1 MLGTCR
7 IDFVDGDNGIG
18 HCRGTVGKMQCLVC
32 AGVFGVSVEF
42 AHGFCR
48 FAGAVDTENGIVDG
62 RVVPLHK
69 VSLLTLSR
77 CVHADIQCIVILEL
91 GIQCRI
97 DQVVIDI
104 NAIN

>member
-7 IDFVDGDNGIG
+7 VEFVDGDNGIG
-18 HCRGTVGKMQCLVC
+18 YCRGTVGKMQCLVC
-32 AGVFGVSVEF
+32 AGVFGVSIEL

-48 FAGAVDTENGIVDG
+48 SAGAVDAENGVVDG
-62 RVVPLHK
+62 GVVPLDN
-69 VSLLTLSR
+69 VSLLTFSR
-77 CVHADIQCIVILEL
+77 CVQADIQCIIILEV
-91 GIQCRI
+91 GIQRRI